1 MSRAVFRELTHNI
14 IMLHVCRFAICSSKA
29 RQNEK
34 KKTENWVVTK
44 YATKI
49 HLDGGKF
56 ESGGVDE
63 NKMRKILMQSSLI
76 VLIK

>member
-1 MSRAVFRELTHNI
+1 MCVCLLFARAKRGK
-14 IMLHVCRFAICSSKA
+14 MK
-29 RQNEK
+29 K

-49 HLDGGKF
+49 HLDGEKF

>member
-1 MSRAVFRELTHNI
+1 MCL
-14 IMLHVCRFAICSSKA
+14 FAICSSKA
-29 RQNEK
+29 KQSER
-34 KKTENWVVTK
+34 TANWVVAK